1 MNKALLLDAVLARLE
16 TLHQTAIKAAKQAHD
31 TATHEENVAENKYD
45 TLGLEAA
52 YLAHGQSQRV
62 AECAADLAAFKN
74 LTARE
79 FSSDAAIDIGVVVL
93 LSDEAGNSQYL
104 FIGPAAGGVKVPF
117 DGHEITIITFS
128 APLGMALRGRCVGD
142 EVEVRGGGNGV
153 GYEVL
158 GVW

>member
-1 MNKALLLDAVLARLE
+1 MNKSLLLNAIFERLE
-16 TLHQTAIKAAKQAHD
+16 TLHQTAIKAAMQAHD

-62 AECAADLAAFKN
+62 AECEADLAAFKK
-74 LTARE
+74 LTAKE
-79 FSSDAAIDIGVVVL
+79 FSSDAAIDIGAVVL
-93 LSDEAGNSQYL
+93 LSDEDGQTQYL

-117 DGHEITIITFS
+117 DDHEITVITFS
-128 APLGMALRGRCVGD
+128 APLGAALRGCFVGD
-142 EVEVRGGGNGV
+142 EVEVKVGGKAV
-153 GYEVL
+153 VYEVL